1 MKKLTEALRNA
12 LPHQVA
18 TVVTTTGEVN
28 GTIKMLIEAIESS
41 SKTNPFLK
49 LEKVDDV
56 LPAEVFTLDDDLD
69 GASFAVLTKLW
80 CERLTIHQNQDAF
93 LLSLVKRA
101 IAALALN
108 NDLPEDVNAWDM
120 LKLAEIGNRISQ
132 VFHTSVG
139 DVYQFNSTISCWE
152 CSNNRFEIDSEGYP
166 CDDHGNHVS
175 GTFFKPAPET
185 K

>member
-41 SKTNPFLK
+41 SKTKPFLK

-80 CERLTIHQNQDAF
+80 CERLTIQQNQDAF

-175 GTFFKPAPET
+175 GTFFNPAPET